1 MESVVSNGGS
11 STSTV
16 KSKKS
21 ASPSATKSCR
31 SCGLDKPVSN
41 FKTNGYEKDG
51 SRSRMA
57 TCRPCMEETKLQRK
71 ISPSDSVSNV
81 GSSNGSSNG
90 SSTNGSSTTNS
101 TILDINETMKILA
114 NKIR

>member
-1 MESVVSNGGS
+1 MESVVSNG
-11 STSTV
+11 STV

-21 ASPSATKSCR
+21 TSPSATKSCR
-31 SCGLDKPVSN
+31 SCGQDKPVSN

-57 TCRPCMEETKLQRK
+57 TCRPCMEEAKLQRK

-81 GSSNGSSNG
+81 GSSSGSSG
-90 SSTNGSSTTNS
+90 TTSSSTNS